1 MALAAAPDI
10 DVVVEL
16 IGGSGGV
23 ARRLVQTALRSGKH
37 VVTANKALLAM
48 HGAEL
53 AALAEKRGRILAFEA
68 AVAGGIP
75 IIKALREG
83 LVGNRVRRL
92 YGILNGT
99 CNYILTTMRETG
111 RDFDDV
117 LAEAQAAGY
126 AEADPQLRRRRH
138 RRRPQARRADR
149 RGVRRH
155 GSISPASMSRASATS
170 PRWTSSSPRSSAIRI
185 KLLGLARETRYG
197 IEQRVHPCMVPLA
210 APIAHIEGVFNA
222 VVVEGDFVGTT
233 MFQGRGAGQGPTAS
247 AVVAD
252 LVDVA
257 RGRHM
262 PAFVV
267 PAARLADKKA
277 SPMDRHVGA
286 YYMRLMVQDRP
297 GVIAAVSGALAEERI
312 SLEIDAA
319 ARALA
324 VGRGA
329 GRADHAR
336 DGRGGDAARAG
347 ADRQVEG
354 GGRGALPDPDRD
366 VLDGASRRRR
376 RKRWLT
382 REEHRQDGPQP
393 GAGGGARDR
402 SGGARGLQAD
412 GPRRREDGRPGRR
425 RRHAHGAQLAGHR
438 RHRGDR
444 RGRARRGADALYR
457 REGRRAAAPRST
469 SRSIRWRAP
478 PSPPRACP
486 MRSPSWRWPSM
497 AASSMRPT
505 STWTRSR
512 SAAACPTASSISTR
526 RPSRTSPTSPRPR
539 RSTSPTSWSASSTG
553 RAMPS

>member
-1 MALAAAPDI
+1 MNSPLRIGIAGLGTVGAGVVKLLAEHGRLLSLRGGRPLKLVAVSARRKAKKRDIDLSNVRWENDPMALATAADI

-23 ARRLVQTALRSGKH
+23 ARRLVQKALASGKH

-53 AALAEKRGRILAFEA
+53 AAAAEKKGGILAFEA

-111 RDFDDV
+111 RDFDVV

-126 AEADPQLRRRRH
+126 AEADPSFDVDGIDAAHKLAVLTGTAFGAKVNFAGVHVEGIRH
-138 RRRPQARRADR
+138 
-149 RGVRRH
+149 V
-155 GSISPASMSRASATS
+155 SAMDIQF
-170 PRWTSSSPRSSAIRI
+170 AEELGYRI
-185 KLLGLARETRYG
+185 KLLGLARETRFG
-197 IEQRVHPCMVPLA
+197 IEQRVHPCMVPLG

-247 AVVAD
+247 AVIAD

-267 PAARLADKKA
+267 PADRLADKKI

-297 GVIAAVSGALAEERI
+297 GVISSVSGALAKERI
-312 SLEIDAA
+312 SLESMLQRGRSQSGEVPVVLTTHETEEAA
-319 ARALA
+319 MQRALA
-324 VGRGA
+324 RIARLGA
-329 GRADHAR
+329 VA
-336 DGRGGDAARAG
+336 
-347 ADRQVEG
+347 E
-354 GGRGALPDPDRD
+354 
-366 VLDGASRRRR
+366 
-376 RKRWLT
+376 
-382 REEHRQDGPQP
+382 
-393 GAGGGARDR
+393 
-402 SGGARGLQAD
+402 
-412 GPRRREDGRPGRR
+412 
-425 RRHAHGAQLAGHR
+425 
-438 RHRGDR
+438 
-444 RGRARRGADALYR
+444 
-457 REGRRAAAPRST
+457 APCV
-469 SRSIRWRAP
+469 IRIEAF
-478 PSPPRACP
+478 
-486 MRSPSWRWPSM
+486 
-497 AASSMRPT
+497 
-505 STWTRSR
+505 
-512 SAAACPTASSISTR
+512 
-526 RPSRTSPTSPRPR
+526 
-539 RSTSPTSWSASSTG
+539 
-553 RAMPS
+553 